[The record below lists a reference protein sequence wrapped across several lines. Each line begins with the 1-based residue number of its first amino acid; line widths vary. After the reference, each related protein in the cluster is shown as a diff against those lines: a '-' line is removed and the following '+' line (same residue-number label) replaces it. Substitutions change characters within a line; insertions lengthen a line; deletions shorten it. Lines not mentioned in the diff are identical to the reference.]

1 MTSYLKIAPRDVLF
15 FRDGRPISGSNDGFG
30 ATWPLPS
37 VFHSSV
43 LSALYRAFPQ
53 EAEKRFSKAELTA
66 FSSVKTLGPFPMKNG
81 EVLFPTPA
89 DLVLDGKED
98 GEGLKIHQLLP
109 TKVEE
114 LSACKGNLPEPLKY
128 PLWAKV
134 SPTKK
139 QIGAWISASGLG
151 KYLRGEISKID
162 PNKELFLNG
171 DIFDTEPRPGIGI
184 NAETGTTKDGA
195 FYSASYLR
203 LKKDVSMVAAVDVV
217 SRERDGVDFW
227 KKFMEESGENAKIV
241 FGGQRGVVRV
251 SELSENP
258 FSCKNSEITGTTRVK
273 WTLLSPAYFRAGWLP
288 GFIDATSGSVLLSEM
303 PARLPNEAR
312 EVWRKRCAGFGKMAA
327 KLVAARIPK
336 PLVASGWKLKNPSS
350 QSDCGGESK
359 ATKLFVPAGAVF
371 YFECETEADARRLV
385 QSLHWR
391 VKSDSLGE
399 QGFGLGVC
407 SSWEMNKDE
416 IFSV

>member
-15 FRDGRPISGSNDGFG
+15 FRDARPISGSNDGFG

-37 VFHSSV
+37 VLHSSV

-53 EAEKRFSKAELTA
+53 EAKKRLGTKLTA
-66 FSSVKTLGPFPMKNG
+66 FSGVKTLGPFPMKNG
-81 EVLFPTPA
+81 EILFPTPA
-89 DLVLDGKED
+89 DLVLDGKD
-98 GEGLKIHQLLP
+98 SKMCQLLP
-109 TKVEE
+109 TKVAE
-114 LSACKGNLPEPLKY
+114 LPACKGNLPTPLKY
-128 PLWAKV
+128 PLWTRAT
-134 SPTKK
+134 PTKK
-139 QIGAWISASGLG
+139 QLGAWISASGLE
-151 KYLRGEISKID
+151 KYLRGDISKID
-162 PNKELFLNG
+162 SKKEIFSNC
-171 DIFDTEPRPGIGI
+171 DVFDTESRPGIGI

-203 LKKDVSMVAAVDVV
+203 LKSDVAMVAAVDVV

-227 KKFMEESGENAKIV
+227 KKFMEDSSENAKIV
-241 FGGQRGVVRV
+241 FGGQRGVASV
-251 SELSENP
+251 SELSCNP
-258 FSCKNSEITGTTRVK
+258 FSCKNNEITGTTRVK

-288 GFIDATSGSVLLSEM
+288 GFIDAKGCVSLSEM
-303 PARLPNEAR
+303 PARAPNEKR
-312 EVWRKRCAGFGKMAA
+312 EAWRKRCAGSGKIGA

-336 PLVASGWKLKNPSS
+336 PMVVSGWKLKNPSS
-350 QSDCGGESK
+350 QSDCGGEPK

-371 YFECETEADARRLV
+371 YFECETEGDARRLV

-391 VKSDSLGE
+391 VKSDLLGE

-407 SSWEMNKDE
+407 SSWEMNEGE